1 MLSLEW
7 IQSNPLRILRL
18 SANAT
23 ATEIH
28 KAAASMRR
36 AAKLQAVELNADD
49 VPSFGAV
56 PRTESDIRAALG
68 KLESPTER
76 LKARLFW
83 FHSTLRPGGLSSET
97 NTSEN
102 PSSPLKQ
109 ATAKHDQALCRLYEA
124 LMSTSND
131 SAIPT
136 WINVLREWHQATSS
150 DEYQRLNA
158 TLENLGAFEP
168 PALAS
173 EIEDLR
179 GEAMLLGAEPL
190 VVQGRDAIAAGD
202 FPSVRNTLIA
212 LHQLQDTGSWS
223 NVAQGEII
231 TPSIRKFVS
240 VCDETRKLFSDRII
254 RTNDAA
260 EQNKPVCDEEIRHF
274 RREVSPVFEK
284 LVSMLPADHEELIS
298 IREEVVKLL
307 GEIANHCTWADQF
320 ILAEELLKEASQLGE
335 GTIAVVKVERSLEDI
350 QAAVRRERM
359 YEGVTV
365 AGIEALKHLQEL
377 CRAMREESR
386 SQVIHEPDASKKN
399 YDICMNNLHSF
410 RTDIVPAL
418 SKVSSELP
426 AGHVLASQAQSE
438 TALSLNGI
446 AADFTWADEF
456 GIAEKLRDEALA
468 LAHGTEAVEHIK
480 EGLEKLRES
489 ARKER
494 MYQELKPI
502 SSAPGLRTINSVGL
516 RLYGHSDHDPETNS
530 FATTHYFVALYLPI
544 FPVGRY
550 RVIQDG
556 SGYRFLGKL
565 PLRKF
570 DRWHLGLVIGAI
582 IVMFLVLNYSPSQGS
597 SYTAPTDRS
606 TSSTATSSDTS
617 SGLTVIPI
625 DNSTSSTSAGSSDN
639 EPRLAS
645 IKSQI
650 DSGRARIADLKLEL
664 DPVIDELTSLKNR
677 MEPLDSELQ
686 SLDVQRKAG
695 ESIDID
701 AFNSKVETYNS
712 LVARRRALFN
722 AHTADLEA
730 YQELEKQD
738 SALVDQY
745 NALLKGA
752 R

>member
-1 MLSLEW
+1 MLSSEW
-7 IQSNPLRILRL
+7 IQSNPLRVLRL

-36 AAKLQAVELNADD
+36 VAMLRAVELNADD
-49 VPSFGAV
+49 VPTFGAV
-56 PRTESDIRAALG
+56 PRSESDIRAALG

-83 FHSTLRPGGLSSET
+83 FHSSLRPGGVSSET
-97 NTSEN
+97 DTSEN

-109 ATAKHDQALCRLYEA
+109 ATAKHDQALCCLYDA
-124 LMSTSND
+124 LMNTND
-131 SAIPT
+131 SRITT
-136 WINVLREWHQATSS
+136 WVSVLREWHQATSS
-150 DEYQRLNA
+150 DEYRRLNA

-173 EIEDLR
+173 EIEDLQE
-179 GEAMLLGAEPL
+179 EAMRLGAEPL
-190 VVQGRDAIAAGD
+190 VMRGRDAIAAGD
-202 FPSVRNTLIA
+202 FQSVRNILIA
-212 LHQLQDTGSWS
+212 LNQLQDTGIWS
-223 NVAQGEII
+223 TLAQGEIV
-231 TPSIRKFVS
+231 TPAIRRFGS

-254 RTNDAA
+254 RANDAA

-274 RREVSPVFEK
+274 RKEVSPVFEE
-284 LVSMLPADHEELIS
+284 LVGMLPADHEELIS
-298 IREEVVKLL
+298 VREEVVKLL

-320 ILAEELLKEASQLGE
+320 ILAEALLKEALQLGE

-350 QAAVRRERM
+350 QTAVQRERM
-359 YEGVTV
+359 YEGVAI
-365 AGIEALKHLQEL
+365 AGLTALKHLNEL

-386 SQVIHEPDASKKN
+386 SQVIREPDASKKN
-399 YDICMNNLHSF
+399 YDICMSNLHTF
-410 RTDIVPAL
+410 RTEIVPAL

-426 AGHVLASQAQSE
+426 AGHVLATQAQSE

-456 GIAEKLRDEALA
+456 GIAEKLRDEALVF
-468 LAHGTEAVEHIK
+468 AHGTDAVEHIR
-480 EGLEKLRES
+480 EGLDKLREL

-502 SSAPGLRTINSVGL
+502 SSAPGLRTINTVGL

-565 PLRKF
+565 PFRKF
-570 DRWHLGLVIGAI
+570 DRWHLGIAIGAI

-597 SYTAPTDRS
+597 SYTAPADRS

-617 SGLTVIPI
+617 SGLATTPI
-625 DNSTSSTSAGSSDN
+625 DNSTSAGSSDN

-677 MEPLDSELQ
+677 MEPLDSELK

-722 AHTADLEA
+722 AHSADLEA
-730 YQELEKQD
+730 YQELEKKD
-738 SALVDQY
+738 AALVDQY

>member
-1 MLSLEW
+1 M
-7 IQSNPLRILRL
+7 
-18 SANAT
+18 
-23 ATEIH
+23 
-28 KAAASMRR
+28 
-36 AAKLQAVELNADD
+36 
-49 VPSFGAV
+49 
-56 PRTESDIRAALG
+56 
-68 KLESPTER
+68 
-76 LKARLFW
+76 
-83 FHSTLRPGGLSSET
+83 
-97 NTSEN
+97 NT
-102 PSSPLKQ
+102 
-109 ATAKHDQALCRLYEA
+109 
-124 LMSTSND
+124 ND
-131 SAIPT
+131 SRITT
-136 WINVLREWHQATSS
+136 WVSVLREWHQATSS
-150 DEYQRLNA
+150 DEYRRLNA

-173 EIEDLR
+173 EIEDLQE
-179 GEAMLLGAEPL
+179 EAMRLGAEPL
-190 VVQGRDAIAAGD
+190 VMRGRDAIAAGD
-202 FPSVRNTLIA
+202 FQSVRNILIA
-212 LHQLQDTGSWS
+212 LNQLQDTGIWS
-223 NVAQGEII
+223 TLAQGEIV
-231 TPSIRKFVS
+231 TPAIRRFGS

-254 RTNDAA
+254 RANDAA

-274 RREVSPVFEK
+274 RKEVSPVFEE
-284 LVSMLPADHEELIS
+284 LVGMLPADHEELIS
-298 IREEVVKLL
+298 VREEVVKLL

-320 ILAEELLKEASQLGE
+320 ILAEALLKEALQLGE

-350 QAAVRRERM
+350 QTAVQRERM
-359 YEGVTV
+359 YEGVAI
-365 AGIEALKHLQEL
+365 AGLTALKHLNEL

-386 SQVIHEPDASKKN
+386 SQVIREPDASKKN
-399 YDICMNNLHSF
+399 YDICMSNLHTF
-410 RTDIVPAL
+410 RTEIVPAL

-426 AGHVLASQAQSE
+426 AGHVLATQAQSE

-456 GIAEKLRDEALA
+456 GIAEKLRDEALVF
-468 LAHGTEAVEHIK
+468 AHGTDAVEHIR
-480 EGLEKLRES
+480 EGLDKLREL

-502 SSAPGLRTINSVGL
+502 SSAPGLRTINTVGL

-565 PLRKF
+565 PFRKF
-570 DRWHLGLVIGAI
+570 DRWHLGIAIGAI

-597 SYTAPTDRS
+597 SYTAPADRS

-617 SGLTVIPI
+617 SGLATTPI
-625 DNSTSSTSAGSSDN
+625 DNSTSAGSSDN

-677 MEPLDSELQ
+677 MEPLDSELK

-722 AHTADLEA
+722 AHSADLEA
-730 YQELEKQD
+730 YQELEKKD